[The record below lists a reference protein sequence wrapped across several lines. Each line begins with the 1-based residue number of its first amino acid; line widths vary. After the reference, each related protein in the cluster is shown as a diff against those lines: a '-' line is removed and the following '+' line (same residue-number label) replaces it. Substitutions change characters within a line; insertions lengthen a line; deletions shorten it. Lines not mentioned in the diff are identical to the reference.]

1 MLHSCFSRT
10 WILTLNYGYCFGVEL
25 TVNNI
30 IVAYLFDQFGLSFEI
45 AGIVGAVFGL
55 MNIGSRSLGER
66 RWTHMCVCA
75 CVCVSVR
82 VFMCACAA
90 S

>member
-1 MLHSCFSRT
+1 MCACAASR
-10 WILTLNYGYCFGVEL
+10 ILAAAHWLR
-25 TVNNI
+25 
-30 IVAYLFDQFGLSFEI
+30 D
-45 AGIVGAVFGL
+45 VGHTCVYVCVYVCMCSL

>member
-1 MLHSCFSRT
+1 
-10 WILTLNYGYCFGVEL
+10 VEL

-66 RWTHMCVCA
+66 RWIHV
-75 CVCVSVR
+75 CVCVCVCVR
-82 VFMCACAA
+82 VRA
-90 S
+90 SVCVCLCVHVQPQEYWQPLTG

>member
-1 MLHSCFSRT
+1 M
-10 WILTLNYGYCFGVEL
+10 
-25 TVNNI
+25 NNI

-66 RWTHMCVCA
+66 RWIHVFVWMCVCVCLCVFV
-75 CVCVSVR
+75 CVCVCV
-82 VFMCACAA
+82 
-90 S
+90 